1 MKTILR
7 CNEGTRI
14 RTFCLPSAIGCT
26 WIAVLCLLSLLT
38 ILPARAQAAQQE
50 FMVMGIHPHAL
61 IVLDTSKDDV
71 VAEIPLRGRAPKEI
85 AGTRDG
91 RHLYVTTEGRSQIEV
106 VDFPSRKV
114 EDVIDLAPPGYKFVI
129 YGLTLSR
136 DEKVLY
142 AHVKPVRLL
151 PDEYQAEPPEILA
164 YDLSTHKSHKVA
176 VVPEGVAALVALA
189 DGKRLLAWGRDLFF
203 IDIAQGKIT
212 ETFGLQTPSPDH
224 GVLNTL
230 PLFVQYDQAN
240 VFSVPYYTTNPLNG
254 KDVMGLV
261 DVDLETGLPSVIEL
275 GPAIPLYST
284 VLSPDRMRAYS
295 VMNQLVAV
303 DLEEKR
309 VTNVVNLDRT
319 KYVINI
325 SGDGRKLYV
334 SGAGPFMDIYDA
346 QTLKPIKKIELSGDG
361 SVTSLRVLRQGTTP

>member
-7 CNEGTRI
+7 CNEGTRM
-14 RTFCLPSAIGCT
+14 RTFCLPSATGCT
-26 WIAVLCLLSLLT
+26 WIAALCLLSLLA
-38 ILPARAQAAQQE
+38 IFPARVKAARQE

-61 IVLDTSKDDV
+61 IVLDTSKDEV

-85 AGTRDG
+85 ECTRDG
-91 RHLYVTTEGRSQIEV
+91 QHLYVTTEGRSQIEV
-106 VDFPSRKV
+106 VDFANRKV
-114 EDVIDLAPPGYKFVI
+114 EDVIHLAPPGYKFVI
-129 YGLTLSR
+129 YGMTLGR
-136 DEKVLY
+136 DDKTLY
-142 AHVKPVRLL
+142 VHVKPVRLL
-151 PDEYQAEPPEILA
+151 PDEYQAEPPEIVA
-164 YDLSTHKSHKVA
+164 YNLSTHQSHKLLE
-176 VVPEGVAALVALA
+176 VPEGVAALVALG
-189 DGKRLLAWGRDLFF
+189 DGKRLLAWGRDLYF

-230 PLFVQYDQAN
+230 PLFVQYDQAD

-261 DVDLETGLPSVIEL
+261 DVDLGTGLPSVIEL

-284 VLSPDRMRAYS
+284 VLSPDRKRAYS

-303 DLEEKR
+303 DREEKR

-325 SGDGRKLYV
+325 SGDSRKLYV

-346 QTLKPIKKIELSGDG
+346 QTLKEIKKIELSGDG
-361 SVTSLRVLRQGTTP
+361 SVTSLRALRQGTVP